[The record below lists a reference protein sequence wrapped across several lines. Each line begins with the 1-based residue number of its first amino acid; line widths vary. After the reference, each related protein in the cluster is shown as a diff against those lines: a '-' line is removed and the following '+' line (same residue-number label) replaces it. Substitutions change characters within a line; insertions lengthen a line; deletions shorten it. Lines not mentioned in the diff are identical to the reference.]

1 MIEYCKMELIECEK
15 LKEQGNEAFK
25 NEKWDEAAKHYTKAI
40 NSVKG
45 EPKELAVYY
54 KNRAA
59 AYLKLEKYQQA
70 LEDCDRSLEV
80 CPNDPKALF
89 RRCQAL
95 ESLQR

>member
-1 MIEYCKMELIECEK
+1 MEIIECEK
-15 LKEQGNEAFK
+15 YKEQGNDAFK
-25 NEKWDEAAKHYTKAI
+25 EEKWDEALKHYTKAI

-45 EPKELAVYY
+45 EPRELAIYC

-59 AYLKLEKYQQA
+59 TYLKLENFEKA
-70 LEDCDRSLEV
+70 LQDCNRSLEI